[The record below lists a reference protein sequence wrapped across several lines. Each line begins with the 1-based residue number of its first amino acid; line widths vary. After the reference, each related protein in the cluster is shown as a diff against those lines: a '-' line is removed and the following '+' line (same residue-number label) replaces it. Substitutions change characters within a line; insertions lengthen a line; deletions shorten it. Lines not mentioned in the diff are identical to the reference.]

1 MATTT
6 GLIQRLFIGEAF
18 TCAFIGASPANT
30 EVLIVSNRDQNT
42 PTDFAFRT
50 TVVGAL
56 AQALIAKRQVSATH
70 GDNSAEITSL
80 NLLSAP

>member
-1 MATTT
+1 MATTK

-18 TCAFIGASPANT
+18 TCAFIEISPGTT
-30 EVLIVSNRDQNT
+30 EILLVSNRDQDA
-42 PTDFAFRT
+42 PADRVFHS

-56 AQALIAKRQVSATH
+56 AQAVIAKRQVSATH
-70 GDNSAEITSL
+70 GDNDAEITSL